1 MEKKLAELLNK
12 LEKLLETTVPKTYLS
27 TNEAADYLGIAKTTL
42 YKKVHNN
49 EITAYSASE
58 KSMKRFKVSD
68 LDEYLEQ
75 SLKKSRAKIRRD
87 NKYF

>member
-1 MEKKLAELLNK
+1 MEKKLAELVEK
-12 LEKLLETTVPKTYLS
+12 LEKLLENTVPKTYLS
-27 TNEAADYLGIAKTTL
+27 TNEAAEYLGIAKSTL

-68 LDEYLEQ
+68 LNEYLEQ
-75 SLKKSRAKIRRD
+75 SLKRSRVRIRKE
-87 NKYF
+87 NGYA